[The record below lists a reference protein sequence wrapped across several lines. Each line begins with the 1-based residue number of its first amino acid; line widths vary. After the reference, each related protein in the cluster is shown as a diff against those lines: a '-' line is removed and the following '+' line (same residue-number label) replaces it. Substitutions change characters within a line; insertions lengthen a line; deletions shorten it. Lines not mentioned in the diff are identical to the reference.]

1 MFLVGLT
8 LVSGITVPDEATY
21 GIGQA
26 ALATLFLDKPLTA
39 PAYAG
44 FSGVE

>member
-1 MFLVGLT
+1 LT
-8 LVSGITVPDEATY
+8 LVSGITVPDEAIY
-21 GIGQA
+21 WIGGQA